1 MQTSNETLI
10 KALRILASDI
20 QSEDGVANAVVFE
33 AAQRIEKLKTLG
45 DELNICAKQIG
56 WTSCEDPEWIAR
68 AGKAVDA
75 WEKESKT

>member
-1 MQTSNETLI
+1 MKTDDKILI
-10 KALRILASDI
+10 NALRILASDI

-45 DELNICAKQIG
+45 NELNICAKQIG
-56 WTSCEDPEWIAR
+56 WTSSEDPKWIAR
-68 AGKAVDA
+68 AEKAVKA